1 MTTRDQIR
9 TLENVGQGAAAW
21 LLNLNAR
28 RLRERSDIPRAGD
41 GTYNARELLAW
52 SKRNLTAGEFKAAME
67 SASPERLVE
76 FAELLAARIRTVLP
90 TLPSRP

>member
-1 MTTRDQIR
+1 MSTRDQIQR
-9 TLENVGQGAAAW
+9 LQSVNQAAAGW
-21 LLNLNAR
+21 LLGIDAR

-52 SKRNLTAGEFKAAME
+52 AKRNPSPRDLAA
-67 SASPERLVE
+67 LVE
-76 FAELLAARIRTVLP
+76 SLEPEALCRLADLVMGRIEAVLP